1 MKKLRLLLASTL
13 LLLTGCTQAQVQTN
27 PSNSDGEQE
36 VATHNYEISETELT
50 LKAGQSTKLY
60 ISDNGTLVSNI
71 TWKSSNTKI
80 AVVDSSGLVTG
91 VKEGE
96 ATITGTIDKDNSVN
110 CVVTITSS
118 EVTPPGPDDNKDTEI
133 VKFFKKNADY
143 VSGTSYYFVS
153 SKSKWDYELNQSI
166 IWEMYF
172 VYDTSNDICVINSQM
187 NFTTSS
193 GLSCNYYG
201 YNTFYWGSY
210 KSGLFIGGY
219 NQEKTK
225 GSGTYSNLEFGF
237 DNSTIIFRNDFSLTF
252 VDLSYT
258 VRNNDFTSEA
268 TAEDVRVAFSRVSEC
283 CSYAYE
289 MFTKFNVN
297 LKLY

>member
-1 MKKLRLLLASTL
+1 MKKLILLLASTL
-13 LLLTGCTQAQVQTN
+13 LLLTGCTQAQGGTT
-27 PSNSDGEQE
+27 PSGDNEESEE
-36 VATHNYEISETELT
+36 VTHNYEISETELT

-60 ISDNGTLVSNI
+60 ISDDGTLVSNI

-96 ATITGTIDKDNSVN
+96 ATITGTIDKDNSLN
-110 CVVTITSS
+110 CVVTVTSS
-118 EVTPPGPDDNKDTEI
+118 EVTPPGPDDDKDTEI

-153 SKSKWDYELNQSI
+153 SKSKWDYELNQSL
-166 IWEMYF
+166 IWEMQF
-172 VYDTSNDICVINSQM
+172 VYNTSNDICVISSQM
-187 NFTTSS
+187 NYTTSS

-225 GSGTYSNLEFGF
+225 GSGTYSNLEFGY

-258 VRNNDFTSEA
+258 VRNNDFSSSPSLD
-268 TAEDVRVAFSRVSEC
+268 DVRAAFSRVSEC
-283 CSYAYE
+283 CSYADE